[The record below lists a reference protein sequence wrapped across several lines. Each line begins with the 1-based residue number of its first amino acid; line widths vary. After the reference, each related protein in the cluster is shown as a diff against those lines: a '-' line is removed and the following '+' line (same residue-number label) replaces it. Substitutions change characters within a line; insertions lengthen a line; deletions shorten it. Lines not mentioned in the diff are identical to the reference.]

1 MFKRLS
7 VLYYTEKAHVNSRFY
22 ETPAAFKPGD
32 CHFNGGKTML
42 ELRRLS
48 VDDGPEIYHMLQ
60 DIPKEENGFGNN
72 ANGMSYEAYK
82 EWLAA
87 KHQESLREGI
97 QDGWKVPS
105 TTYWLYADGVP
116 VGFGKLRHCLTDTL
130 RKAGGHIGY
139 AVAPAYRGKGYG
151 KELLRLLLQKANEMG
166 IGKVLLTIRLNNAA
180 SQAVAFANGG
190 AVTDRTD
197 ERLLIWID
205 TKMAG
210 FSECSM

>member
-1 MFKRLS
+1 
-7 VLYYTEKAHVNSRFY
+7 
-22 ETPAAFKPGD
+22 
-32 CHFNGGKTML
+32 ML

-116 VGFGKLRHCLTDTL
+116 VGFGKLRHCLTDAL

-166 IGKVLLTIRLNNAA
+166 IEKVLLTIRLNNAA

-205 TKMAG
+205 TKMSG
-210 FSECSM
+210 FSECCM

>member
-1 MFKRLS
+1 
-7 VLYYTEKAHVNSRFY
+7 
-22 ETPAAFKPGD
+22 
-32 CHFNGGKTML
+32 ML

-116 VGFGKLRHCLTDTL
+116 VGFGKLRHCLTD
-130 RKAGGHIGY
+130 A
-139 AVAPAYRGKGYG
+139 
-151 KELLRLLLQKANEMG
+151 LLH
-166 IGKVLLTIRLNNAA
+166 
-180 SQAVAFANGG
+180 
-190 AVTDRTD
+190 
-197 ERLLIWID
+197 
-205 TKMAG
+205 
-210 FSECSM
+210 

>member
-1 MFKRLS
+1 MIILPRKIGKYNRNRVQS
-7 VLYYTEKAHVNSRFY
+7 TNQ
-22 ETPAAFKPGD
+22 ETS
-32 CHFNGGKTML
+32 KTML

-60 DIPKEENGFGNN
+60 DIPKEENGFVNN

-97 QDGWKVPS
+97 QDSWKVPS
-105 TTYWLYADGVP
+105 TTYWLYADDIP
-116 VGFGKLRHCLTDTL
+116 VGFGKLRHCLTDAL

-151 KELLRLLLQKANEMG
+151 KELLRLLVQNANEMG
-166 IGKVLLTIRLNNAA
+166 IEKVLLTIRLNNMA

-190 AVTDRTD
+190 VVTDRTD

-205 TKMAG
+205 TKTSY
-210 FSECSM
+210 FSECPM